1 MEIFTVING
10 YIMVGSAVFLL
21 VTKLASYIPIMRKEV
36 FALPICIWLGAITS
50 LIVVVFVVDIEVK

>member
-21 VTKLASYIPIMRKEV
+21 VTKLIDSILIFRYISSVGIS
-36 FALPICIWLGAITS
+36 G
-50 LIVVVFVVDIEVK
+50 